1 MLFGSMLNRGGIFA
15 VHKRFTWVL
24 DGVRVH
30 IDFPGAP
37 YRRAFGGDPRGRHS
51 WPSPKVPTDQGISL
65 SPPTSAP
72 GAYPKTELN
81 LATFQ
86 QRDVELLV
94 RKPLGGSLFRQ
105 RAITESGFFL
115 SSFAELVASRRDQ
128 HPMQLP

>member
-15 VHKRFTWVL
+15 VQKRFTWVL

-30 IDFPGAP
+30 IDFPGAS
-37 YRRAFGGDPRGRHS
+37 YRRAFGGDPRGRGS
-51 WPSPKVPTDQGISL
+51 WSGPKLPTDRGNTL

-72 GAYPKTELN
+72 EGLSKTELN
-81 LATFQ
+81 HGHFQ

-105 RAITESGFFL
+105 RALYRERLL
-115 SSFAELVASRRDQ
+115 SMVLC
-128 HPMQLP
+128 